1 MPNTPRLALRY
12 PALTDSPN
20 GPLAVQNLG
29 LDVESWLNRAFPCTS
44 TTRPSS
50 PLQGM
55 MIYETDTGEWRGWT
69 GAAWEVIGGETGE
82 VGGGGGQT
90 VVADAQYSATGNQ
103 SVPLNT
109 DTVVAFGTA
118 NLSSDYIVRYTRG
131 VGHEFELTIGGLYS
145 AACTLR
151 YPGAGSGP
159 TGTMRSRLMS
169 TASATE
175 PIIEDEIHDDT
186 RPTTLSWSITRRFA
200 AGARIYV
207 ATRNTSSTAR
217 ALDRGVNGST
227 VRLNLA
233 LVGR

>member
-1 MPNTPRLALRY
+1 MPTTPRLALRY
-12 PALTDSPN
+12 PALTDAPN
-20 GPLAVQNLG
+20 GPVGIQNLG

-44 TTRPSS
+44 TTRPTS

-55 MIYETDTGEWRGWT
+55 IIYETDTGEWRGWT
-69 GAAWEVIGGETGE
+69 GVAWEEIGGSVAE
-82 VGGGGGQT
+82 GGGGAQT
-90 VVADAQYSATGNQ
+90 VVADAQYSASGNQ
-103 SVPLNT
+103 SIPLNS
-109 DTVVAFGTA
+109 DTVVAFGTEQ
-118 NLSSDYIVRYTRG
+118 LGSDYIVRYVRG
-131 VGHEFELTIGGLYS
+131 VGHEFELTIGGLWS
-145 AACTLR
+145 VACTLR

-175 PIIEDEIHDDT
+175 PILEDEIHDDT
-186 RPTTLSWSITRRFA
+186 RPTTLFWSVVRRFA
-200 AGARIYV
+200 PGARIYV
-207 ATRNTSSTAR
+207 TTRNTSSTAR

>member
-1 MPNTPRLALRY
+1 MPTTPRDSLRY
-12 PALTDSPN
+12 PLPTDAPN
-20 GPLAVQNLG
+20 VPVGLQQLAE
-29 LDVESWLNRAFPCTS
+29 DVEGWMHRAYPCTS
-44 TTRPSS
+44 SSRPTSV
-50 PLQGM
+50 GVGFI
-55 MIYETDTGEWRGWT
+55 IYETDTGEWRGWT

-82 VGGGGGQT
+82 AGGGGGQT
-90 VVADAQYSATGNQ
+90 VVADAQYSASGNQ
-103 SVPLNT
+103 SVPLNL
-109 DTVVAFGTA
+109 DTVVGFGTA
-118 NLSSDYIVRYTRG
+118 QLTSDYIVRYPRS

-145 AACTLR
+145 VACTLR

-200 AGARIYV
+200 AGARLYV

>member
-1 MPNTPRLALRY
+1 MPTTPRLALRY
-12 PALTDSPN
+12 PALTDAPN
-20 GPLAVQNLG
+20 GPVAVQQLAE
-29 LDVESWLNRAFPCTS
+29 DAEAWLNRGYPCTS

-50 PLQGM
+50 PAPGLI
-55 MIYETDTGEWRGWT
+55 IYETDTGEWRGWT

-82 VGGGGGQT
+82 TGGGGGQT

-109 DTVVAFGTA
+109 DTVVAFGAAQLT
-118 NLSSDYIVRYTRG
+118 SDYIVRYPRS
-131 VGHEFELTIGGLYS
+131 VGHEFELTVGGLWS
-145 AACTLR
+145 VACTLR
-151 YPGAGSGP
+151 YPGAGGGP
-159 TGTMRSRLMS
+159 TGTMRSRFMS
-169 TASATE
+169 TASASE

-207 ATRNTSSTAR
+207 TTRNTSSTAR
-217 ALDRGVNGST
+217 ALDRGTNGST